1 MERTK
6 QDMLMKVP
14 EITLIFWIAKLAT
27 TAFGEAF
34 SDYIFFNDYIG
45 RNPAILMGLAFLI
58 VCLIIQFR
66 TRKYVPWVYW
76 LAVTAVSIFGTM
88 SANFLNKD
96 LGMPLYASTLLLLG
110 LQAAVFIAWYVTEK
124 TLDVHSIYTRRR
136 ELFYWLTVLFTFGLG
151 TAAGDF
157 AAVTLGLGTL
167 ASTFVFLAV
176 ILVPAAGY
184 RWLKL
189 NEVLAF
195 WFAYTITRPLGASCG
210 DWLAVPAPYGD
221 GLQLGTGPISLVL
234 GIVLVGVI
242 ALIDFRYRRANAQT
256 AAVAYAGSPA
266 SPGSSTA
273 EEGGGVGPAA
283 ERGPADDRLG

>member
-6 QDMLMKVP
+6 QEMLMKVP
-14 EITLIFWIAKLAT
+14 EITLIFWIAKLGT

-45 RNPAILMGLAFLI
+45 RNPAILMGLGFLI
-58 VCLIIQFR
+58 VCLIIQLR

-88 SANFLNKD
+88 SADFLNKD

-110 LQAAVFIAWYVTEK
+110 LQAAVFIAWYATEK
-124 TLDVHSIYTRRR
+124 TLDVHSINTSRR

-151 TAAGDF
+151 TATGDF

-184 RWLKL
+184 KWFRL

-195 WFAYTITRPLGASCG
+195 WFAYTITRPLGASFG

-221 GLQLGTGPISLVL
+221 GLQIGTGPISLVL
-234 GIVLVGVI
+234 GIVLLGVI
-242 ALIDFRYRRANAQT
+242 ALIDFRHRRENPRT
-256 AAVAYAGSPA
+256 ETVAYSG
-266 SPGSSTA
+266 SPGSP
-273 EEGGGVGPAA
+273 V
-283 ERGPADDRLG
+283 